1 MIAHRTHVV
10 LSTLA
15 LASVAVAVI
24 ARGALL
30 PRPRRCHQAISLCLN
45 ASLSGAFATLCVIL
59 ADSKI
64 KRREAMERQ
73 LAEIEKDIRT
83 LERGDVVLIVPDN
96 GNGYGGCQYDC

>member
-1 MIAHRTHVV
+1 MARNVV
-10 LSTLA
+10 AMS
-15 LASVAVAVI
+15 
-24 ARGALL
+24 
-30 PRPRRCHQAISLCLN
+30 PRLRRCQYTVSLHLTVIDDRCT
-45 ASLSGAFATLCVIL
+45 FIIVIL

-96 GNGYGGCQYDC
+96 GYGGCQYDC

>member
-1 MIAHRTHVV
+1 MLQKYILGCARC
-10 LSTLA
+10 LSDPCA
-15 LASVAVAVI
+15 CS
-24 ARGALL
+24 
-30 PRPRRCHQAISLCLN
+30 
-45 ASLSGAFATLCVIL
+45 F

-96 GNGYGGCQYDC
+96 GNGYTHQYDC

>member
-1 MIAHRTHVV
+1 MSITCTSRCYI
-10 LSTLA
+10 LA
-15 LASVAVAVI
+15 TAVD
-24 ARGALL
+24 
-30 PRPRRCHQAISLCLN
+30 
-45 ASLSGAFATLCVIL
+45 L

-83 LERGDVVLIVPDN
+83 LERGDMVLIVPDN